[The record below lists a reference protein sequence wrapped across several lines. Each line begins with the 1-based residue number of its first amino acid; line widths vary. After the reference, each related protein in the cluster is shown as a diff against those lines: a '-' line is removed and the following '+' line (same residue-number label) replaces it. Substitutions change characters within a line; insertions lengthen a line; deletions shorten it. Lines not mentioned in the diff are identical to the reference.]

1 MTGSRWSTSASA
13 LTVLDLQ
20 DGDDTVNLAP
30 TAQDLDLLPG
40 AVEVYGG
47 AGFDTVNLR
56 DDNQPRGDWYT
67 ITNSTVSRALFGG
80 LTYDAD
86 VEFLA
91 LWTGDGDDWIDVES
105 TSASALTVL
114 DLQDG
119 DDTVS
124 TLLPPPRT
132 WTCCPVRWKST
143 AEPVSIRSISGMT
156 TSRGAIG
163 TQSPIVPSAGP
174 SSAGLTYDADVEFL
188 ALWTGDGDDWIDVE
202 STSASALTV
211 LDLQDGDDTVNLA
224 PTAQD
229 LDLLPGAV
237 EVYGGAGFDTVNLRD
252 DNQPRGDWYTI
263 TDSTLTR
270 ALFGGLTY
278 DADVELLAL
287 WTGMATIW
295 STWRAPRSVP
305 SRCLTFRTATIR
317 LTLLPPPRTWTC
329 CPVRWES
336 TAEPG
341 SIRSISGMTTSR
353 RAMGTQSPMAPSAGP
368 SSAA

>member
-1 MTGSRWSTSASA
+1 MGDDAIFLSFLSAWNLDNLPDPVAFFGGPGDDFADLWDDNQSRGDWYTITNSSITRAIFGGLSYDSEVETIFLGTGPGDDLIDVESTSASA
-13 LTVLDLQ
+13 VTVLYLQ

-30 TAQDLDLLPG
+30 TAQDLDQLPG

-67 ITNSTVSRALFGG
+67 ITDSTLSRALFGG
-80 LTYDAD
+80 LTYAG
-86 VEFLA
+86 V
-91 LWTGDGDDWIDVES
+91 G
-105 TSASALTVL
+105 TSRPLDRGWRRSGRCGEHSRPVPSRCLTFR
-114 DLQDG
+114 
-119 DDTVS
+119 TVTTRL

-143 AEPVSIRSISGMT
+143 AEPGSIPSISGMT

-163 TQSPIVPSAGP
+163 TQSPIAPSAGL
-174 SSAGLTYDADVEFL
+174 SFGGLTYDADVELL
-188 ALWTGDGDDWIDVE
+188 ALWAGDGDDLVDVE

-252 DNQPRGDWYTI
+252 DNQPRSDWYTI
-263 TDSTLTR
+263 TDSTLSW

-287 WTGMATIW
+287 
-295 STWRAPRSVP
+295 
-305 SRCLTFRTATIR
+305 
-317 LTLLPPPRTWTC
+317 
-329 CPVRWES
+329 
-336 TAEPG
+336 
-341 SIRSISGMTTSR
+341 
-353 RAMGTQSPMAPSAGP
+353 
-368 SSAA
+368 

>member
-1 MTGSRWSTSASA
+1 MESTSATA

-56 DDNQPRGDWYT
+56 DDNQRAGDWYT

-91 LWTGDGDDWIDVES
+91 LWTGDGDDLVDVES
-105 TSASALTVL
+105 TS
-114 DLQDG
+114 G
-119 DDTVS
+119 
-124 TLLPPPRT
+124 
-132 WTCCPVRWKST
+132 
-143 AEPVSIRSISGMT
+143 
-156 TSRGAIG
+156 
-163 TQSPIVPSAGP
+163 
-174 SSAGLTYDADVEFL
+174 
-188 ALWTGDGDDWIDVE
+188 
-202 STSASALTV
+202 SALTV

-263 TDSTLTR
+263 TDSTPSR

-278 DADVELLAL
+278 DADVEFLAL
-287 WTGMATIW
+287 WAGDGDDWIE
-295 STWRAPRSVP
+295 VEHVGQ
-305 SRCLTFRTATIR
+305 
-317 LTLLPPPRTWTC
+317 
-329 CPVRWES
+329 CPHG
-336 TAEPG
+336 A
-341 SIRSISGMTTSR
+341 
-353 RAMGTQSPMAPSAGP
+353 
-368 SSAA
+368 